1 MKEMP
6 WRDIISLSEWRNLLD
21 RFEHGQAASVAR
33 KKRWFRRTYNLPKH
47 IEVLDRQIEHYHGLA
62 KQSADMKVQR
72 ERAGTLKMIA
82 VQCNS
87 FLTANRIQDKS
98 TLKRSMTE
106 EKYAAYRKTLD
117 YMVEK
122 TRRRALRKADYI
134 ETLIEH
140 VDQQDRGFTTKENLF
155 NYLKL
160 KAEVSYTSNFAGMGA
175 HVIMERVDPW
185 HRPIENTIHND
196 RQNPVGKAEGYE
208 ISVAFA
214 RWAAAQTD
222 APFFVW
228 LEGHGICTGAYADQ
242 SLANAIANGKI
253 GELSGSVN
261 YRQSATLATAIE
273 NGKLYVYSMQAD
285 NTFHKTSFD
294 TKDAK
299 GASVKSDELQKF
311 GNHPYPVYA
320 YVWSRDGVIFTNIHQ
335 TGQIHHSS
343 LLSGKKVKC
352 SGMIAV
358 ENGKVRSVDNNSGH
372 YKPQFRHLR
381 NFVRF
386 LQAGGVL
393 APNAR
398 VREETAD
405 KKYSVQEFLAAAP
418 PVPKKTGR
426 KTIVQLN
433 KKPRMPSKAGRP
445 TAAQLGFGK

>member
-6 WRDIISLSEWRNLLD
+6 WQDIISLAEWRNLLD

-87 FLTANRIQDKS
+87 FLTANRIQNKS

-106 EKYAAYRKTLD
+106 DKYATYKRTLD

-134 ETLIEH
+134 EKLVEH
-140 VDQQDRGFTTKENLF
+140 VDQHDRGFTTKRNLF
-155 NYLKL
+155 NYLKS
-160 KAEVSYTSNFAGMGA
+160 KAEVSFTSNFVGLGA

-185 HRPIENTIHND
+185 HRPIENNIDAD
-196 RQNPVGKAEGYE
+196 RQNPVGKAEGSE
-208 ISVAFA
+208 ISVAFG

-228 LEGHGICTGAYADQ
+228 LEGHGICTGTYADQ
-242 SLANAIANGKI
+242 NLSEAIANGSIEQLGGTVKY
-253 GELSGSVN
+253 G
-261 YRQSATLATAIE
+261 QSATLATAIE
-273 NGKLYVYSMQAD
+273 NGRLYVYSMQAD
-285 NTFHKTSFD
+285 NTFQKTLFD
-294 TKDAK
+294 TQDAK
-299 GASVKSDELQKF
+299 GASVKSDQLQRF

-320 YVWSRDGVIFTNIHQ
+320 YAWSRDGVIFTNIHQ

-343 LLSGKKVKC
+343 LLSGKKVQC

-358 ENGKVRSVDNNSGH
+358 ENGKIRSVDNNSGH
-372 YKPQFRHLR
+372 YKPQFRHLK

-386 LQAGGVL
+386 LQASGVF
-393 APNAR
+393 ASNAR
-398 VREETAD
+398 VREETA
-405 KKYSVQEFLAAAP
+405 KKSYDVQEFLAAAP

-426 KTIVQLN
+426 KTIAQLN
-433 KKPRMPSKAGRP
+433 RPRLPSKAGRP